1 MTKRLSA
8 VFAVILFAG
17 ALNFLAAAPAAN
29 DKPQTFKGV
38 VTLLCAAPPAGGP
51 AATAAAPAGDTC
63 RWTLFTPSDK
73 RIYVLNPQERVAKF
87 SKKTVTVTGTVS
99 TAAKTKMATTDGVVD
114 AATIQVAS
122 ITPTS
127 GS

>member
-1 MTKRLSA
+1 MSKRLCA
-8 VFAVILFAG
+8 VFALILFAG
-17 ALNFLAAAPAAN
+17 ALNFLAAAN

-38 VTLLCAAPPAGGP
+38 VTLLCSAPPAAGSAP
-51 AATAAAPAGDTC
+51 VAASDAC

-73 RIYVLNPQERVAKF
+73 KIYVLDPQERVAKF

-99 TAAKTKMATTDGVVD
+99 SAAKTKMATIDGVVE
-114 AATIQVAS
+114 ASTIQVATIS
-122 ITPTS
+122 PAS

>member
-1 MTKRLSA
+1 MSKRLSA
-8 VFAVILFAG
+8 VFTAILFAG

-38 VTLLCAAPPAGGP
+38 VTLLCAAPPAGS
-51 AATAAAPAGDTC
+51 AAAAAAPAGDTC

-73 RIYVLNPQERVAKF
+73 KIYVLNPQERVAKF

-114 AATIQVAS
+114 ASTIQVAS
-122 ITPTS
+122 ITPAS

>member
-1 MTKRLSA
+1 MSKRLCA

-38 VTLLCAAPPAGGP
+38 VTLLCAAPPAAGSA
-51 AATAAAPAGDTC
+51 AATAAPAGDAC
-63 RWTLFTPSDK
+63 RWTLLTPADK
-73 RIYVLNPQERVAKF
+73 KVYVLNPQERVAKF

-99 TAAKTKMATTDGVVD
+99 TAAKTKMATIDGVVE
-114 AATIQVAS
+114 ASTIQVATIS
-122 ITPTS
+122 PAS